1 MLDADGKRLAALLAG
16 MDATLG
22 RAVVGYLRL
31 FKPAKT
37 ALRTVRAV
45 KIVQE
50 LDALVRVGSVCQD
63 ERGGVRR
70 PTAAATWAA
79 GIEQILAAP
88 PTGLPLT
95 GHGYLRKIVFGL
107 ADQADAR
114 AERAQHESMRAG
126 HHRVA
131 QKGVS
136 PPVAR
141 EDPLQASLAH
151 LKQLFD
157 YGHFNEREYRAKVDA
172 ERAKFAHR
180 EGATDG

>member
-37 ALRTVRAV
+37 ALRTARAA
-45 KIVQE
+45 KIVAE
-50 LDALVRVGSVCQD
+50 LDALVRIGQVCAD

-70 PTAAATWAA
+70 PATAATWAA

-114 AERAQHESMRAG
+114 AERSQHDTMRAG
-126 HHRVA
+126 HHRAA
-131 QKGVS
+131 QSGVS
-136 PPVAR
+136 PPVPR
-141 EDPLQASLAH
+141 EDPLQAALAH

-157 YGHFNEREYRAKVDA
+157 YGHFNEREYRVKVEA
-172 ERAKFAHR
+172 ERKKFAR
-180 EGATDG
+180 CPEQNDG